1 MTGQQKEERICTLQ
15 DHLILNKKEKKKRG
29 TPTRKTGSNNH
40 QRGQKASKKIISTR
54 RPHSWTKEKCQSRQ
68 MTCHNPFKKEKD
80 TEERRKTIKNP
91 FQAL

>member
-15 DHLILNKKEKKKRG
+15 DHLILNKKEKKG
-29 TPTRKTGSNNH
+29 SLIRKTGFKNH
-40 QRGQKASKKIISTR
+40 QREHKSSKKGYI
-54 RPHSWTKEKCQSRQ
+54 HTKTTFMDKERCQRKQ
-68 MTCHNPFKKEKD
+68 MTCQNPFKKEKD